1 MRAAN
6 LFCIGCPKSGTT
18 TLFKILC
25 QHSQIHTPKFKEP
38 FFFNNS
44 NYQNGIDWYAN
55 TYYDDIKN
63 EKWILDF
70 TPSYLYS
77 DEALFRINEYSKGK
91 DLKFIIMLRNPVERA
106 YSHYLHTLRDG
117 LEDLDFNDAIQAESE
132 RLLNY
137 ENNLLS
143 QLKYSYIY
151 QSLYHKHLSKY
162 FESFGRNNFFVINYD
177 SQLLDKSEFKLMISD
192 LQNFLEIK
200 IENLNIEIK
209 ENFASESRSKILQTL
224 VNSNGLH
231 KRLAR
236 LLFKSKINRQ
246 ILINKFRKL
255 NEKKMVKKD
264 LEAEFKKNLYD
275 KYFHTDVL
283 KLESLLEKKLNW
295 ND

>member
-44 NYQNGIDWYAN
+44 NYQNGIDWYAK

-63 EKWILDF
+63 EKWVLDF

-91 DLKFIIMLRNPVERA
+91 DLKFIVMLRNPVERA

-177 SQLLDKSEFKLMISD
+177 SQFLDKSEFKLMISD

-209 ENFASESRSKILQTL
+209 ENFASESRFKILQTL

-283 KLESLLEKKLNW
+283 KLESLLKKKTKLE
-295 ND
+295 

>member
-63 EKWILDF
+63 EKWVLDF

-91 DLKFIIMLRNPVERA
+91 DLKFIVMLRNPVERA

-143 QLKYSYIY
+143 QLKYSYVY

-177 SQLLDKSEFKLMISD
+177 SQFLDKSEFKLMISD

-264 LEAEFKKNLYD
+264 VEAEFKKNLYD

>member
-44 NYQNGIDWYAN
+44 NYQNGIDWYAK

-63 EKWILDF
+63 EKWVLDF

-91 DLKFIIMLRNPVERA
+91 DLKFIVMLRNPVERA

-177 SQLLDKSEFKLMISD
+177 SQLIDKSEFKLMISD

-209 ENFASESRSKILQTL
+209 ENFASESRFKILQTL

-236 LLFKSKINRQ
+236 LLFKSKLNRQ
-246 ILINKFRKL
+246 ILINKLRKL

-264 LEAEFKKNLYD
+264 VEAEFKKNLYD

>member
-44 NYQNGIDWYAN
+44 NYQNGIDWYAK
-55 TYYDDIKN
+55 TYYDGIKN

-91 DLKFIIMLRNPVERA
+91 DLKFIVMLRNPVERA

-117 LEDLDFNDAIQAESE
+117 LEDLDFNGAIQAESE

-177 SQLLDKSEFKLMISD
+177 SQFLDKSEFKLMISD

-209 ENFASESRSKILQTL
+209 ENSASESRFKILQAL

>member
-91 DLKFIIMLRNPVERA
+91 DLKFIVMLRNPVERA

-209 ENFASESRSKILQTL
+209 ENSASESRFKILQTL

>member
-44 NYQNGIDWYAN
+44 NYQNGIDWYAK

-63 EKWILDF
+63 EKWVLDF

-91 DLKFIIMLRNPVERA
+91 DLKFIVMLRNPVERA

-209 ENFASESRSKILQTL
+209 ENSASESRFKILQTL

-236 LLFKSKINRQ
+236 LLFKSKLNRQ

-255 NEKKMVKKD
+255 NERKMVKKD

>member
-91 DLKFIIMLRNPVERA
+91 DLKFIVMLRNPVERA

-117 LEDLDFNDAIQAESE
+117 LEDLDFNDAIQAEPE

-137 ENNLLS
+137 ENNLLR

-209 ENFASESRSKILQTL
+209 ENFASESRFKILQTL

-236 LLFKSKINRQ
+236 LLFKSKLNRQ
-246 ILINKFRKL
+246 ILTNKLRKL

>member
-44 NYQNGIDWYAN
+44 NYQNGIDWYAK
-55 TYYDDIKN
+55 TYYDGIKN

-91 DLKFIIMLRNPVERA
+91 DLKFIVMLRNPVERA

-117 LEDLDFNDAIQAESE
+117 LEDLDFNGAIQAESE

>member
-91 DLKFIIMLRNPVERA
+91 DLKFIVMLRNPVERA

-143 QLKYSYIY
+143 QLKYSYVY

-177 SQLLDKSEFKLMISD
+177 SQFLNKSEFKLMISD

-209 ENFASESRSKILQTL
+209 ENSASESRFKILQTL

>member
-44 NYQNGIDWYAN
+44 NYQNGIDWYAK
-55 TYYDDIKN
+55 TYYDGIKN

-91 DLKFIIMLRNPVERA
+91 DLKFIVMLRNPVERA

-117 LEDLDFNDAIQAESE
+117 LEDLDFNCAIQAESE

-177 SQLLDKSEFKLMISD
+177 SQFLDKSEFKLMISD

>member
-6 LFCIGCPKSGTT
+6 LFCIGSPKSGTT

-44 NYQNGIDWYAN
+44 NYQNSIDWYAK

-63 EKWILDF
+63 EKWVLDF

-91 DLKFIIMLRNPVERA
+91 DLKFIVMLRNPVERA

-143 QLKYSYIY
+143 QLKYSYVY

-209 ENFASESRSKILQTL
+209 ENFASESRFKILQTL

-236 LLFKSKINRQ
+236 LLFKSKLNRQ

-275 KYFHTDVL
+275 KYFHADVL
-283 KLESLLEKKLNW
+283 KLESLLGKKLNW

>member
-38 FFFNNS
+38 FFINNS

-91 DLKFIIMLRNPVERA
+91 DLKFIVMLRNPVERA

-143 QLKYSYIY
+143 QLKYSYVY

-209 ENFASESRSKILQTL
+209 ENSASESRFKILQTL

-236 LLFKSKINRQ
+236 LLFRSKLNRQ
-246 ILINKFRKL
+246 ILVNKLRKL

-264 LEAEFKKNLYD
+264 VEAEFKKNLYD

>member
-44 NYQNGIDWYAN
+44 NYQNTIDWYAK

-63 EKWILDF
+63 EKWVLDF

-91 DLKFIIMLRNPVERA
+91 DLKFIVMLRNPVERA

-209 ENFASESRSKILQTL
+209 ENFASESRFKILQTL

-236 LLFKSKINRQ
+236 LLFKSKLNRQ

-283 KLESLLEKKLNW
+283 KIESLLEKKLNW

>member
-91 DLKFIIMLRNPVERA
+91 DLKFIVMLRNPVERA

-117 LEDLDFNDAIQAESE
+117 LEDLDFNDAIKAESE

-137 ENNLLS
+137 ENNLLC

>member
-63 EKWILDF
+63 EKWVLDF

-91 DLKFIIMLRNPVERA
+91 DLKFIVMLRNPVERA

-264 LEAEFKKNLYD
+264 LEAEFKKNLYN
-275 KYFHTDVL
+275 KYFHTDVV

>member
-63 EKWILDF
+63 EKWVLDF

-91 DLKFIIMLRNPVERA
+91 DLKFIVMLRNPVERA

-117 LEDLDFNDAIQAESE
+117 LEDLDFNDAIQAESK

-162 FESFGRNNFFVINYD
+162 FESFGRNNFFVIDYD

-192 LQNFLEIK
+192 LQNFLGIK

-209 ENFASESRSKILQTL
+209 ENFASESRFKILQTL

-236 LLFKSKINRQ
+236 LLFKSKLNRQ

>member
-6 LFCIGCPKSGTT
+6 LFCIGSPKSGTS

-63 EKWILDF
+63 EKWVLDF

-91 DLKFIIMLRNPVERA
+91 DLKFIVMLRNPVERA

-177 SQLLDKSEFKLMISD
+177 SQFLDKSEFKLMISD

-209 ENFASESRSKILQTL
+209 ENFASVSRFKILQTL

-236 LLFKSKINRQ
+236 LLFKSKLNRQ
-246 ILINKFRKL
+246 KLINKFRKL

>member
-63 EKWILDF
+63 EKWVLDF

-77 DEALFRINEYSKGK
+77 DKALFRISEYSKGK
-91 DLKFIIMLRNPVERA
+91 DLKFIVMLRNPVERA

-143 QLKYSYIY
+143 QLKYSYVY

-177 SQLLDKSEFKLMISD
+177 SQFLDKSEFKLMISD

-209 ENFASESRSKILQTL
+209 ENFASESRFKILQTL

>member
-6 LFCIGCPKSGTT
+6 LFCIGSPKSGTT

-63 EKWILDF
+63 EKWVLDF

-91 DLKFIIMLRNPVERA
+91 DLKFIVMLRNPVERA

-209 ENFASESRSKILQTL
+209 ENSASESRFKILQTL

-236 LLFKSKINRQ
+236 LLFRSKLNRQ
-246 ILINKFRKL
+246 ILVNKLRKL
-255 NEKKMVKKD
+255 NEKKIVKKD
-264 LEAEFKKNLYD
+264 VEAEFKKNLYD

>member
-63 EKWILDF
+63 EKWVLDF

-91 DLKFIIMLRNPVERA
+91 DLKFIVMLRNPVERA

-209 ENFASESRSKILQTL
+209 ENSASESRFKILQAL

>member
-63 EKWILDF
+63 EKWVLDF

-91 DLKFIIMLRNPVERA
+91 DLKFIVMLRNPVERA

-137 ENNLLS
+137 ENNFLS
-143 QLKYSYIY
+143 QLKYSYIH

-209 ENFASESRSKILQTL
+209 ENFASESRFKILQTL

-236 LLFKSKINRQ
+236 LLFKSKLNRQ

-264 LEAEFKKNLYD
+264 VEAEFKKNLYD

>member
-63 EKWILDF
+63 EKWVLDF

-91 DLKFIIMLRNPVERA
+91 DLKFIVMLRNPVERA

-209 ENFASESRSKILQTL
+209 ENSASESRFKILQTL

-236 LLFKSKINRQ
+236 LLFRSKLNRQ
-246 ILINKFRKL
+246 ILVNKLRKL

-264 LEAEFKKNLYD
+264 VEAEFKKNLYD
-275 KYFHTDVL
+275 KYFHADVL

>member
-91 DLKFIIMLRNPVERA
+91 DLKFIVMLRNPVERA

-162 FESFGRNNFFVINYD
+162 FESFGRSNFFIINYD
-177 SQLLDKSEFKLMISD
+177 SQFLDKSEFKLMISD

-209 ENFASESRSKILQTL
+209 ENFASESRFKILQTL

-236 LLFKSKINRQ
+236 LLFKSKLNRQ
-246 ILINKFRKL
+246 ILVNKFRKL

>member
-44 NYQNGIDWYAN
+44 NYQNGIDWYAK

-63 EKWILDF
+63 EKWVLDF

-91 DLKFIIMLRNPVERA
+91 DLKFIVMLRNPVERA

-151 QSLYHKHLSKY
+151 QSSYHKHLSKY

-209 ENFASESRSKILQTL
+209 ENFASESRFKILQTL

-236 LLFKSKINRQ
+236 LLFKSKLNRQ

-264 LEAEFKKNLYD
+264 LEAEIKKNLYE
-275 KYFHTDVL
+275 KYFHADVL

>member
-63 EKWILDF
+63 EKWVLDF

-77 DEALFRINEYSKGK
+77 DEALYRINEYSKGK
-91 DLKFIIMLRNPVERA
+91 DLKFIVMLRNPVERA
-106 YSHYLHTLRDG
+106 YSHYLHTSRDG

-236 LLFKSKINRQ
+236 LLFRSKLNRQ
-246 ILINKFRKL
+246 ILVNKLRKL

-264 LEAEFKKNLYD
+264 VEAEFKKNLYD
-275 KYFHTDVL
+275 KYFHADVL
-283 KLESLLEKKLNW
+283 KLESLLGKKLNW

>member
-44 NYQNGIDWYAN
+44 NYQNGIDWYAK

-63 EKWILDF
+63 EKWVLDF

-91 DLKFIIMLRNPVERA
+91 DLKFIVMLRNPVERA

-192 LQNFLEIK
+192 LQNFLGIK

-209 ENFASESRSKILQTL
+209 ENSASESRFKILQTL

-264 LEAEFKKNLYD
+264 LEAEIKKNLYE
-275 KYFHTDVL
+275 KYFHADVL

>member
-44 NYQNGIDWYAN
+44 NYQNTIDWYAK

-63 EKWILDF
+63 EKWVLDF

-91 DLKFIIMLRNPVERA
+91 DLKFIVMLRNPVERA

-209 ENFASESRSKILQTL
+209 ENFASESRFKILQTL

-236 LLFKSKINRQ
+236 LLFRSKLNRQ
-246 ILINKFRKL
+246 ILVNKLRKL

-264 LEAEFKKNLYD
+264 VEAEFKKNLYD
-275 KYFHTDVL
+275 KYFHADVL
-283 KLESLLEKKLNW
+283 KLESLLGKKLNW

>member
-63 EKWILDF
+63 EKWVLDF

-91 DLKFIIMLRNPVERA
+91 DLKFIVMLRNPVERA

-162 FESFGRNNFFVINYD
+162 FESFGRNKFFVINYD
-177 SQLLDKSEFKLMISD
+177 SQFLDKSEFKLMISD

-209 ENFASESRSKILQTL
+209 ENSASESRFKILQTL

-264 LEAEFKKNLYD
+264 LEAEFKKNLYG

>member
-44 NYQNGIDWYAN
+44 NYQNSIDWYAK

-63 EKWILDF
+63 EKWVLDF

-91 DLKFIIMLRNPVERA
+91 DLKFIVMLRNPVERA

-209 ENFASESRSKILQTL
+209 ENFASESRFKILQTL

-283 KLESLLEKKLNW
+283 KIESLLEKKLNW

>member
-91 DLKFIIMLRNPVERA
+91 DLKFIVMLRNPVERA

-177 SQLLDKSEFKLMISD
+177 SQFLDKSEFKLMISD

-236 LLFKSKINRQ
+236 LLFRSKLNRQ
-246 ILINKFRKL
+246 ILVNKLRKL

-264 LEAEFKKNLYD
+264 VEAEFKKNLYD

>member
-44 NYQNGIDWYAN
+44 NYQNGIDWYAK

-77 DEALFRINEYSKGK
+77 DEALFRINEYSKGN
-91 DLKFIIMLRNPVERA
+91 DLKFIVMLRNPVERA

-117 LEDLDFNDAIQAESE
+117 LEDLDFNGAIQAESE

-177 SQLLDKSEFKLMISD
+177 SQFLDKSEFKLMISD

-209 ENFASESRSKILQTL
+209 ENFASESRFKILQTL

>member
-44 NYQNGIDWYAN
+44 NYQNSIDWYAK

-63 EKWILDF
+63 EKWVLDF

-91 DLKFIIMLRNPVERA
+91 DLKFIVMLRNPVERA

-143 QLKYSYIY
+143 QLKYSYVY

-209 ENFASESRSKILQTL
+209 ENFASESRFKILQTL

-236 LLFKSKINRQ
+236 LLFKSKLNRQ

>member
-55 TYYDDIKN
+55 TYYNDIKN
-63 EKWILDF
+63 EKWVLDF

-91 DLKFIIMLRNPVERA
+91 DLKFIVMLRNPVERA

-209 ENFASESRSKILQTL
+209 ENSASESRFKILQTL

-264 LEAEFKKNLYD
+264 LEAEFKKNLYG

>member
-44 NYQNGIDWYAN
+44 NYQNGIDWYAK
-55 TYYDDIKN
+55 TYYDGIKN

-91 DLKFIIMLRNPVERA
+91 DLKFIVMLRNPVERA

-117 LEDLDFNDAIQAESE
+117 LEDLDFNGAIQAESE

-162 FESFGRNNFFVINYD
+162 FESFGRDNFFVINYD
-177 SQLLDKSEFKLMISD
+177 SQFLDKSEFKLMISD

>member
-25 QHSQIHTPKFKEP
+25 QHSQIHKPKFKEP

-63 EKWILDF
+63 EKWVLDF

-91 DLKFIIMLRNPVERA
+91 DLKFIVMLRNPVERA

-117 LEDLDFNDAIQAESE
+117 LEDLDFNDAIQAESK

-209 ENFASESRSKILQTL
+209 ENFASESRFKILQTL

-236 LLFKSKINRQ
+236 LLFKSKLNRQ
-246 ILINKFRKL
+246 ILVNKLRKL

-264 LEAEFKKNLYD
+264 VEAEFKKNLYD

>member
-6 LFCIGCPKSGTT
+6 LFCIGSPKSGTT

-63 EKWILDF
+63 EKWVLDF

-91 DLKFIIMLRNPVERA
+91 DLKFIVMLRNPVERA

-200 IENLNIEIK
+200 IENLNIDIK
-209 ENFASESRSKILQTL
+209 ENFASESRFKILQTL

>member
-63 EKWILDF
+63 EKWVLDF

-91 DLKFIIMLRNPVERA
+91 DLKFIVMLRNPVERA

-117 LEDLDFNDAIQAESE
+117 LEDLDFNDAIQAESK

-192 LQNFLEIK
+192 LQNFLGIK

-209 ENFASESRSKILQTL
+209 ENFASESRFKILQTL

-236 LLFKSKINRQ
+236 LLFKSKLNRQ

-275 KYFHTDVL
+275 KYFHADVL

>member
-44 NYQNGIDWYAN
+44 NYQNSIDWYAK

-63 EKWILDF
+63 EKWVLDF

-91 DLKFIIMLRNPVERA
+91 DLKFIVMLRNPVERA

-264 LEAEFKKNLYD
+264 LEAEVKKNLYD

>member
-63 EKWILDF
+63 EKWVLDF

-91 DLKFIIMLRNPVERA
+91 DLKFIVMLRNPVERA

-236 LLFKSKINRQ
+236 LLFKSKVNRQ

-275 KYFHTDVL
+275 KYFHADVL
-283 KLESLLEKKLNW
+283 KLESLLKKKLNW